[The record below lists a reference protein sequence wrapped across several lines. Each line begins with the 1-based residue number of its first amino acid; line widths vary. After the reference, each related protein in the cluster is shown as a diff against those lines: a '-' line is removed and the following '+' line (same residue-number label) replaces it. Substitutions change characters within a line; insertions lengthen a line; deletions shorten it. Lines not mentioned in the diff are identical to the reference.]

1 MNSGMFMA
9 TEKNTGVVCPGH
21 YAVWGG
27 LAASARTR
35 SAQCSEVAA
44 SMVPD
49 HRLVSV
55 AVTVVLNAGW
65 EFKQ

>member
-1 MNSGMFMA
+1 MA

-27 LAASARTR
+27 LTASARTR
-35 SAQCSEVAA
+35 SAQCSEIAA

-55 AVTVVLNAGW
+55 AVTVVLNAG
-65 EFKQ
+65 